1 MGHNMGH
8 KAETEAPE
16 QGLSGTVL
24 PPPEPAPQL
33 PDVQPS
39 SLLDT
44 LLPDRHPQ
52 ADFFICDVAD
62 AVLKDLIPQME
73 HPFYALSKK
82 PDTAVRRYEHDGK
95 WLEVI
100 PGAKGQ
106 ATIYDKDILIYV
118 VSQIM
123 HGLNRGE
130 KVERKLRFNPRD
142 LLIFVNRGTGG
153 KDYDAFCEALDRLMG
168 TVIKT
173 NITTARPDS
182 EVPEGDEERLG
193 WFHLIESAQ
202 VLRKNGAAGGRIMAA
217 EIEISEWIFNSIRR
231 KSVLTLHRD
240 YFRLRKPIERR
251 VYEIARKMCGPRP
264 RFEIGLEKLLK
275 RTGARTQLKRFRHTI
290 RELAVHD
297 HLPDYHVAYDET
309 RDMVIFRGR
318 GTVIAVDPREHVVVP
333 PLKPDT
339 YAVARRAAPGWDVY
353 ALEAEWR
360 AWVPEAPDNADA
372 AFIGFCKSRART
384 ALS

>member
-1 MGHNMGH
+1 MVP
-8 KAETEAPE
+8 ETPN
-16 QGLSGTVL
+16 
-24 PPPEPAPQL
+24 
-33 PDVQPS
+33 
-39 SLLDT
+39 LLDQ

-73 HPFYALSKK
+73 HPFYVLSKK
-82 PDTAVRRYEHDGK
+82 PETTIRRYEHEGR
-95 WLEVI
+95 WIEII

-130 KVERKLRFNPRD
+130 KVERRLRFNPRD

-153 KDYDAFCEALDRLMG
+153 KDYEAFCEALDRLMG

-173 NITTARPDS
+173 NITTGAEGS
-182 EVPEGDEERLG
+182 EVPMGDEERLG

-202 VLRKNGAAGGRIMAA
+202 VHRKNGEPSGRIMWA
-217 EIEISEWIFNSIRR
+217 EIQISEWIFNSIRR

-264 RFEIGLEKLLK
+264 EFEIGLEKLLK
-275 RTGARTQLKRFRHTI
+275 RTGARTELKRFRHTI
-290 RELAVHD
+290 RDLALHD
-297 HLPDYHVAYDET
+297 HLPDYHVGFDED
-309 RDMVIFRGR
+309 RDMVVFRGR
-318 GTVIAVDPREHVVVP
+318 GTVIAVDPSEKVSLP
-333 PLKPDT
+333 PLDPET
-339 YAVARRAAPGWDVY
+339 YAHARRAAPGWDVRV
-353 ALEAEWR
+353 LEQEWR
-360 AWVPEAPDNADA
+360 AWVSAPPKSPDA
-372 AFIGFCKSRART
+372 AFIGFCRKRFEKVGRP
-384 ALS
+384 

>member
-1 MGHNMGH
+1 MASM
-8 KAETEAPE
+8 
-16 QGLSGTVL
+16 SV
-24 PPPEPAPQL
+24 
-33 PDVQPS
+33 PDTPNF
-39 SLLDT
+39 LDQ

-82 PDTAVRRYEHDGK
+82 PETAIRRYEHEDK

-100 PGAKGQ
+100 PSVKGQ

-123 HGLNRGE
+123 HKLNRGE
-130 KVERKLRFNPRD
+130 RVERRLRFNPRD

-153 KDYDAFCEALDRLMG
+153 KDYNAFCEAIDRLMG

-173 NITTARPDS
+173 NITTATDNS
-182 EVPEGDEERLG
+182 SVPIGDEEGLG
-193 WFHLIESAQ
+193 WFHLVEKAHVQ
-202 VLRKNGAAGGRIMAA
+202 RKNDMDDGRIIWA

-251 VYEIARKMCGPRP
+251 IYEIARKMCGARAS
-264 RFEIGLEKLLK
+264 FEIGLEKLLK
-275 RTGARTQLKRFRHTI
+275 RTGSRMELKRFRFTMKEIATHN
-290 RELAVHD
+290 
-297 HLPDYHVAYDET
+297 HLPDYLVSLDEE
-309 RDMVIFRGR
+309 RDIVIFNGR
-318 GTVIAVDPREHVVVP
+318 GTVVAIEDSARPDIA
-333 PLKPDT
+333 PLQPHT
-339 YAVARRAAPGWDVY
+339 YGLARAAAPGWDVHI
-353 ALEAEWR
+353 LEQEWR
-360 AWVPEAPDNADA
+360 AWATEVPKNPDG
-372 AFIGFCKSRART
+372 AFVGFCKKRFMEQGSP
-384 ALS
+384 

>member
-1 MGHNMGH
+1 M
-8 KAETEAPE
+8 P
-16 QGLSGTVL
+16 VPD
-24 PPPEPAPQL
+24 PPN
-33 PDVQPS
+33 
-39 SLLDT
+39 LLDQ

-82 PDTAVRRYEHDGK
+82 PETAIRRYEHEGR

-100 PGAKGQ
+100 PSVKGQ

-123 HGLNRGE
+123 HRLNRSE
-130 KVERKLRFNPRD
+130 AVERRLRFNPRD

-153 KDYDAFCEALDRLMG
+153 KDYDAFCEAIDRLMG

-173 NITTARPDS
+173 NITTTTDDLAIPA
-182 EVPEGDEERLG
+182 GDEERLG
-193 WFHLIESAQ
+193 WFHLIEKAHIQ
-202 VLRKNGAAGGRIMAA
+202 RKNSDLDGRIVWA

-251 VYEIARKMCGPRP
+251 VYEIARKMCGARAE
-264 RFEIGLEKLLK
+264 FEIGLEKLLK
-275 RTGARTQLKRFRHTI
+275 RTGSRMELKRFRHTMKDI
-290 RELAVHD
+290 ATHD
-297 HLPDYHVAYDET
+297 HLPDYSVAFDEE
-309 RDMVIFRGR
+309 RDVVIFRGR
-318 GTVIAVDPREHVVVP
+318 GTIIALGEKGAQPIP
-333 PLKPDT
+333 PLKSET
-339 YAVARRAAPGWDVY
+339 YGVARAAAPGWDIH
-353 ALEAEWR
+353 ALEQEWR
-360 AWVPEAPDNADA
+360 AWVTESPQNPDA
-372 AFIGFCKSRART
+372 AFVGFCKTRFAKTGRP
-384 ALS
+384 